1 MRTEIIILGILFLLG
16 CILDYMQFKEE
27 LRDLEQE
34 DEPKE
39 ETKEAADGKR
49 TDM

>member
-39 ETKEAADGKR
+39 ETKEAAGD
-49 TDM
+49 DD

>member
-39 ETKEAADGKR
+39 EPKEAAGD
-49 TDM
+49 DS